1 MENNGYVVSPLV
13 VSAVN
18 VNDTSLLSAGVEGLV
33 DFADLIGLYMRD
45 SVMTL
50 DSGFDSQAN
59 DDRILFHEMIPVI
72 KPNLRRTKNTEKI
85 HERLDAF
92 NETLY
97 KERYRVERTFAWAD
111 SYRKLSQRYEI
122 LESTHVG
129 FRYLAYAM
137 MNLKTM
143 V

>member
-1 MENNGYVVSPLV
+1 MENNGYIIAPLV
-13 VSAVN
+13 VSPVN
-18 VNDTSLLSAGVEGLV
+18 INDVSLIPAALEGLM
-33 DFADLIGLYMRD
+33 DFADLLSLPLRE

-50 DSGFDSQAN
+50 DAGFDSQATK
-59 DDRILFHEMIPVI
+59 DRILFHELIPVI
-72 KPNLRRTKNTEKI
+72 KPNRRRTQNAERI

-92 NETLY
+92 DETLY

-122 LESTHVG
+122 LEATHTG

-137 MNLKTM
+137 MNLKT
-143 V
+143 VV

>member
-1 MENNGYVVSPLV
+1 MENNGYVVAPLV
-13 VSAVN
+13 TSPVN
-18 VNDTSLLSAGVEGLV
+18 INDVSLLPAAVEGLV
-33 DFADLIGLYMRD
+33 DFADLISLDVRE
-45 SVMTL
+45 SLLTL
-50 DSGFDSQAN
+50 DSAFDSRATE
-59 DDRILFHEMIPVI
+59 DRIRFHEMVPVI

-92 NETLY
+92 HETLY

-122 LESTHVG
+122 LEATHIG